1 MIETQLK
8 ITLAP
13 KDDPEAIAM
22 LEGNKERNDFDPE
35 VLGYPSSLLLRC
47 DDESKRRGYMTTQ
60 SVQMLESMALDD
72 TLTAEEKAGAAMNLM
87 AYALSL
93 ANRVGQKEAY
103 FVATDKN
110 TEMAMQRL
118 GWELIQH
125 PVYRLRLR
133 KVFKGENDAA

>member
-8 ITLAP
+8 VTLAP

-22 LEGNKERNDFDPE
+22 LQANVERNDYDPE

-47 DDESKRRGYMTTQ
+47 DDESKRRGYLTTQ
-60 SVQMLESMALDD
+60 SVQMVESIALDD
-72 TLTAEEKAGAAMNLM
+72 KLTSQEKAEAAMNLI
-87 AYALSL
+87 AFALSL

-103 FVATDKN
+103 FVASDPV
-110 TEMAMQRL
+110 TERAMKQMQ
-118 GWELIQH
+118 WEKIEH

-133 KVFKGENDAA
+133 KVFPDAV

>member
-8 ITLAP
+8 ITIAP
-13 KDDPEAIAM
+13 KDDPKALAM

-47 DDESKRRGYMTTQ
+47 DDESKRRGYLTTQ
-60 SVQMLESMALDD
+60 SVQMLESIALDD

-87 AYALSL
+87 AFALSL
-93 ANRVGQKEAY
+93 ANRVGQREAY
-103 FVATDKN
+103 FVASDPV
-110 TEMAMQRL
+110 TERALRSMS
-118 GWELIQH
+118 WERIEH

-133 KVFKGENDAA
+133 KVFPENANV

>member
-1 MIETQLK
+1 MIEAQLK

-13 KDDPEAIAM
+13 KDDPEALAM

-47 DDESKRRGYMTTQ
+47 DDESKRRGYLTTQ
-60 SVQMLESMALDD
+60 SVQMLESIALDD

-87 AYALSL
+87 AFALSL
-93 ANRVGQKEAY
+93 ANRVGQREAY
-103 FVATDKN
+103 FVASDPV
-110 TEMAMQRL
+110 TERAMKQM
-118 GWELIQH
+118 GWELITD

-133 KVFKGENDAA
+133 YVFPENANV